1 MTAMFPDTTRATA
14 HAQMHAAV
22 EASVDVYVN
31 LSRAYA
37 ARNEARL
44 AVLAQWVADVQVL
57 QSLMWDSGLGSAPD
71 PDAQLAAVAGA
82 VDVSLRE
89 YATTAA
95 GPVDLLGAVQG
106 ARVALTAAFDAS
118 VHDLLN
124 ERFTSLDHLVG
135 LAAPAATAG
144 QAARQARL
152 GDRTVQELAGDL
164 RVAAADS
171 MAVSEALARAGHN
184 PDALRQARLADLA
197 SFEAFLLEAADAVGD
212 THLSTVDLRWD
223 LATVAVD
230 DIDLPA
236 EELSATVDSLRDALR
251 GVVGA
256 TEADA
261 LSAMFE
267 PVRMGTA

>member
-22 EASVDVYVN
+22 EASVNVYVN

-57 QSLMWDSGLGSAPD
+57 QSLMWDNGLGSAPD

-95 GPVDLLGAVQG
+95 GPVDLPGAVQG

-124 ERFTSLDHLVG
+124 ARFTSLEHLVG

-144 QAARQARL
+144 LAARQARL
-152 GDRTVQELAGDL
+152 GDRTVQELADDL

-171 MAVSEALARAGHN
+171 MAVSEALARAGHTA
-184 PDALRQARLADLA
+184 DALRQARLADLA
-197 SFEAFLLEAADAVGD
+197 SFEAYLLEAADAVGE
-212 THLSTVDLRWD
+212 THLSTVDFRWD
-223 LATVAVD
+223 LAMAAVD
-230 DIDLPA
+230 DIDLPSEDLYA
-236 EELSATVDSLRDALR
+236 AVSRLRDVLLEI
-251 GVVGA
+251 VGP

-261 LSAMFE
+261 LSATFE
-267 PVRMGTA
+267 PVRPVTA